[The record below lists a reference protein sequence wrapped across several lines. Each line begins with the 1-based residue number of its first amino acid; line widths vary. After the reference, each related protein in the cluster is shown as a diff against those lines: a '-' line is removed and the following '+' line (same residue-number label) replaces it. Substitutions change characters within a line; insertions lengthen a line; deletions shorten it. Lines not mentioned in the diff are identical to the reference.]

1 MSSAAGVPGTSASS
15 NCKLKRAAV
24 YVRRRPERS
33 AAYQVVRENLEK
45 WLAQRRAGR
54 LVAGAN
60 WMVDPVPGY
69 VERDLRKF
77 LECGI
82 LAHGFARAR
91 CGQCGQDF
99 WYRIRARSGGPCAQV
114 QRVPLPILTVNSCS
128 VILLPC
134 AAKWQMECLQC
145 EQR

>member
-1 MSSAAGVPGTSASS
+1 M
-15 NCKLKRAAV
+15 KRAAV

-33 AAYQVVRENLEK
+33 AAYQVVRENLER

-60 WMVDPVPGY
+60 WVVDAVPGY

-82 LAHGFARAR
+82 LAHSFARAR
-91 CGQCGQDF
+91 CF
-99 WYRIRARSGGPCAQV
+99 IPRALATTEKKLVCAQTFPV
-114 QRVPLPILTVNSCS
+114 SRALRQRLCLI
-128 VILLPC
+128 
-134 AAKWQMECLQC
+134 AMEFVTAWWPS
-145 EQR
+145 

>member
-15 NCKLKRAAV
+15 NWKLKRVAV

-33 AAYQVVRENLEK
+33 AAYQVARENSET
-45 WLAQRRAGR
+45 WLAQRCAGR

-60 WMVDPVPGY
+60 WVVDPVPGY

-91 CGQCGQDF
+91 CF
-99 WYRIRARSGGPCAQV
+99 IPRALATTEKKLVCAQYI
-114 QRVPLPILTVNSCS
+114 PGKPG
-128 VILLPC
+128 
-134 AAKWQMECLQC
+134 AAAAFVFDREGVCDSRMA
-145 EQR
+145 